1 VCGRFTLASTPED
14 LATEFGLVEVPGE
27 YRPRYN
33 IAPSQPVAVLLAGKD
48 GPQLRFLRW
57 GLVPFWADDP
67 AIGHRLINARAEGV
81 ATRPAFRR
89 PFERRRC
96 LVLADG
102 FYEWRRDPG
111 GKAPMLVRLASR
123 RPFALAGLW
132 DRWVPRDGGE
142 PLDTCAIVTT
152 EASPLLRPIH
162 DRMPVI
168 LDRGEREEWLR
179 RETSPDR
186 LRALLRPYRGELE
199 AYEVSR
205 LVNSPANDVPACVEP
220 V

>member
-1 VCGRFTLASTPED
+1 MCGRYTLTSTPEE
-14 LATEFGLVEVPGE
+14 LTAEFGLAAVPGE

-33 IAPSQPVAVLLAGKD
+33 IAPGQPVAVLLAGED
-48 GPQLRFLRW
+48 GPQFRFLRW

-67 AIGHRLINARAEGV
+67 AIGHRVINARAEGL

-111 GKAPMLVRLASR
+111 GKTPMLVRLASR

-142 PLDTCAIVTT
+142 PLDSCTIVTT
-152 EASPLLRPIH
+152 EASPFLRPIH

-179 RETSPDR
+179 SDTSPER
-186 LRALLRPYRGELE
+186 LRELLRPYGGELE

>member
-1 VCGRFTLASTPED
+1 MCGRFTLASTPEM
-14 LATEFGLVEVPGE
+14 LVEEFGVGEVPGE

-33 IAPSQPVAVLLAGKD
+33 IAPSQPVLTLVSGRD
-48 GPQLRFLRW
+48 GPRWRYLRW

-67 AIGHRLINARAEGV
+67 AIGHRMINARAEGLE
-81 ATRPAFRR
+81 TRPAFRR

-111 GKAPMLVRLASR
+111 GKTPMLIRLATH

-142 PLDTCAIVTT
+142 PLDSCTIVTT
-152 EASPLLRPIH
+152 AASPFLRPIH

-168 LDRGEREEWLR
+168 LDREQREEWLDR
-179 RETSPDR
+179 GTDPER
-186 LRALLRPYRGELE
+186 LRALLTPYTGRLE

-205 LVNSPANDVPACVEP
+205 LVNSPANDVPACLVP

>member
-1 VCGRFTLASTPED
+1 MCGRFTLASTAEE
-14 LATEFGLVEVPGE
+14 LMEEFGLGGMPGE

-33 IAPSQPVAVLLAGKD
+33 IAPSQPVLTLVAGKD
-48 GPQLRFLRW
+48 GPVWRYLRW

-67 AIGHRLINARAEGV
+67 AIGHRMINARAEGV
-81 ATRPAFRR
+81 EDRPAFRR

-96 LVLADG
+96 LVVADG
-102 FYEWRRDPG
+102 FYEWRRDPA
-111 GKAPMLVRLASR
+111 GKTPMLIRLATH

-142 PLDTCAIVTT
+142 PLDSCAIITT
-152 EASPLLRPIH
+152 AASPFMRPIH

-168 LDRGEREEWLR
+168 LDREERAEWLDR
-179 RETSPDR
+179 GADPRR
-186 LRALLRPYRGELE
+186 LRALLRPYTGELE
-199 AYEVSR
+199 AYEVSP
-205 LVNSPANDVPACVEP
+205 LVNSPANDVPACLVP